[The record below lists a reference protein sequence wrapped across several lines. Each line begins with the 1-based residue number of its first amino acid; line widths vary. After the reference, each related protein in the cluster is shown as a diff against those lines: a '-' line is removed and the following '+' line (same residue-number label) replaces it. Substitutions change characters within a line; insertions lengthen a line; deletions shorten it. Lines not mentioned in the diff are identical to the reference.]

1 MACQAEQTRNFSQ
14 SQINGITVGLS
25 SGTSGQRGLF
35 LVSKAESLEW
45 AGRMLGRMLPQLR
58 GKHRIALLLR
68 ANSPL
73 YQTINQGS
81 VQFYYV
87 DVTQPVSQWLSSL
100 ESFRPTLLVGS
111 AQALQL
117 CVHQRLF
124 LRPQRVISSAEV
136 LTPSDKKMLAIHF
149 ACPMIIYPVIGK
161 F

>member
-87 DVTQPVSQWLSSL
+87 DVTQTVSQWLSSL